1 MGVMNPEVDQ
11 FMPRRLQK
19 EHDKGNHANPATEED
34 SKHQQANCPG
44 CRKEAADENYEELHE
59 DHING
64 KHADSAHSGCEFCYP
79 HGERHNASL
88 TTLPA
93 PEKPVGNHPVA
104 HVINHVAMSHDGS
117 EPGCP
122 LCERW
127 GTNWVF
133 PNKNI

>member
-11 FMPRRLQK
+11 FMPRRLQQ

-34 SKHQQANCPG
+34 FNHQQANCPG
-44 CRKEAADENYEELHE
+44 CRKEAADENDYDLHE

-64 KHADSAHSGCEFCYP
+64 KHEDSAHSGCEFCYP

-93 PEKPVGNHPVA
+93 PQKPSRADKVIHT
-104 HVINHVAMSHDGS
+104 INHVSASHDGS

-122 LCERW
+122 MCERW
-127 GTNWVF
+127 GTNWIF